1 MKNILTILLL
11 SLLLAAAKAQT
22 PAPSFEWVVY
32 PEGNG
37 NSVGLTI
44 TIDDEGYIYTAGK
57 FSDTINFGGY
67 ELIKSQEHECLED
80 NYFGKLDS
88 NGQVVWIKSIPRCWW
103 EHPEVLYD
111 NNEHIYLCGYFTE
124 ELDLEDTVLTTLPI
138 IDPPYTYYTTDLFI
152 AKYTKDGNLVWAR
165 QISNTDPIDGV
176 WSFTLGFNADCDME
190 GNLYLQGRYDGFIT
204 YKPDYSFPVSNNTN
218 YLLKI
223 SPEGELLWNSLNP
236 QIRIWDIA
244 CDNNNDVYL
253 TGEKEQLAPEDTL
266 FFANDTITERGIL
279 LKQNCD
285 GNELW
290 GKVLPGGTCIG
301 SVLSFDKNNSVY
313 SSVLHTDTSNYL
325 TNTFYPNEIWLN
337 KSNILGEIIW
347 TRKFIGQWEIV
358 SNNNS
363 IFICTN
369 FSDTTIIDNDTLIPL
384 DNSPDIYV
392 IKLNSEGDYQ
402 WIKTAGGSLTDVAY
416 DLVIDNKEN
425 VYFTGNFTNEVYFD
439 ETIINTGVTT
449 GYIAKIDTTLITYS
463 EKLSPKSNTTLFP
476 NPCTDFL
483 NIDFKNTSTATLNI
497 YNICGVLEKSIKFQ
511 DKNTGKINLS
521 GLAPGMYLVEIQ
533 EHSTKE
539 KTIYK
544 IIKN

>member
-1 MKNILTILLL
+1 
-11 SLLLAAAKAQT
+11 
-22 PAPSFEWVVY
+22 FEWVVY

-44 TIDDEGYIYTAGK
+44 TIDDEGYLYTAGK

-80 NYFGKLDS
+80 NYFGKFDS

-103 EHPEVLYD
+103 ENPKVLYD

-152 AKYTKDGNLVWAR
+152 TKFTKDGNLVWVR
-165 QISNTDPIDGV
+165 QISNTDPIEGV

-204 YKPDYSFPVSNNTN
+204 YEPDYSFPVSNNTN

-253 TGEKEQLAPEDTL
+253 TGVKESLAPEDTL
-266 FFANDTITERGIL
+266 FFANDTITDRGIL
-279 LKQNCD
+279 LKQNSD

-290 GKVLPGGTCIG
+290 GKVLPGGG
-301 SVLSFDKNNSVY
+301 MGHKLSFNKNNNIYSTVY
-313 SSVLHTDTSNYL
+313 YNDTANYL
-325 TNTFYPNEIWLN
+325 TTTFYPNEMWLN
-337 KSNILGEIIW
+337 KFNLLGEIIW
-347 TRKFIGQWEIV
+347 TRKIINHSKIV
-358 SNNNS
+358 SNS
-363 IFICTN
+363 KSVFIGSD
-369 FSDTTIIDNDTLIPL
+369 FSDTTIIGNDTLIPL
-384 DNSPDIYV
+384 NNSPDIY
-392 IKLNSEGDYQ
+392 ILKINSEGEYQ
-402 WIKTAGGSLTDVAY
+402 WTKTAGGTSSDVAF

-425 VYFTGNFTNEVYFD
+425 VFFTGWINNNVWFD
-439 ETIINTGVTT
+439 DINISSIGSST
-449 GYIAKIDTTLITYS
+449 YIAKIDTVLVTKTNLLLYKDKILLYPNPTNNQINIEFATQLVGSINFYDLTGKKVISTSISGENKKIINVS
-463 EKLSPKSNTTLFP
+463 ELKSGMYFLEIVNKNTNENTT
-476 NPCTDFL
+476 
-483 NIDFKNTSTATLNI
+483 
-497 YNICGVLEKSIKFQ
+497 
-511 DKNTGKINLS
+511 
-521 GLAPGMYLVEIQ
+521 
-533 EHSTKE
+533 
-539 KTIYK
+539 YK